1 MLAVP
6 SSPGCAMCLPS
17 VSSFDLFNLLRGL
30 RYFKTPFYRR
40 GPECQR
46 RGMTCRGVL
55 MGEGQAA
62 RLQPGTG
69 PCAYG
74 LFVYL

>member
-1 MLAVP
+1 
-6 SSPGCAMCLPS
+6 
-17 VSSFDLFNLLRGL
+17 
-30 RYFKTPFYRR
+30 
-40 GPECQR
+40 
-46 RGMTCRGVL
+46 MTCRGVL

-74 LFVYL
+74 LFVYLLSVLGLFLNGLSLTRIVETYLLVYSGHTSLI